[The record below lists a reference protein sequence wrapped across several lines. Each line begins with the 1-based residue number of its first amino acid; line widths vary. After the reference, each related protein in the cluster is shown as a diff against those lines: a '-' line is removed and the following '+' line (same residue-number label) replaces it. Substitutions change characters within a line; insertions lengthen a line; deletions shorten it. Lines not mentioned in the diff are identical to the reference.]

1 MEANRRAS
9 RKHLFKGAGSVPEDL
24 DQFNVQIA
32 RLHEDAAQSYGRR
45 GFAAIDMMIKQDLA
59 AAQKRT
65 DAVSG
70 VELPAR
76 VIEVCNNITILDDR
90 GGMDECSGVQET
102 PQSHAAGKGPFVA
115 HYWPRRTWREG
126 QAPEWIQNSSSLS
139 APARFP
145 PQLHPYFRRELL
157 PNFHLP
163 NIGAVQ
169 QECGDMRNAL
179 PAPNVA
185 NVQPRR
191 RRDSRFGRVRR
202 HAFARRV
209 FPTRKTE
216 SGAPPRQTSVSRRGV
231 MSDDNTNKF
240 SGLMDNKYAGA
251 AAGLF
256 AAAVLGFGLILA
268 GLAVGN
274 GIVSS
279 RLNDRNVTVRG
290 VSERNVVADIAFWP
304 IRYSSTGDDLTGVQR
319 TIDADTQTVRKFLE
333 DQGFKPD
340 EIALGQLEVTD
351 NYANGYQQNVA
362 SRYVIAQTVNVRTT
376 SVQRVTDSYRKTG
389 DLVRRGVVFSSW
401 QGPSYVFTKLNEVKP
416 EMIAE
421 ATKSA
426 REGALQFANDSGS
439 RLGGIKDATQ
449 GYFEIQP
456 RDQGE
461 NSIESQQVN
470 KTVRVVTTVT
480 YRLK

>member
-1 MEANRRAS
+1 
-9 RKHLFKGAGSVPEDL
+9 
-24 DQFNVQIA
+24 
-32 RLHEDAAQSYGRR
+32 
-45 GFAAIDMMIKQDLA
+45 
-59 AAQKRT
+59 
-65 DAVSG
+65 
-70 VELPAR
+70 
-76 VIEVCNNITILDDR
+76 
-90 GGMDECSGVQET
+90 
-102 PQSHAAGKGPFVA
+102 
-115 HYWPRRTWREG
+115 
-126 QAPEWIQNSSSLS
+126 
-139 APARFP
+139 
-145 PQLHPYFRRELL
+145 
-157 PNFHLP
+157 
-163 NIGAVQ
+163 
-169 QECGDMRNAL
+169 
-179 PAPNVA
+179 
-185 NVQPRR
+185 
-191 RRDSRFGRVRR
+191 
-202 HAFARRV
+202 
-209 FPTRKTE
+209 
-216 SGAPPRQTSVSRRGV
+216 
-231 MSDDNTNKF
+231 MSDENKF
-240 SGLMDNKYAGA
+240 SSLMDNKYAGA

-290 VSERNVVADIAFWP
+290 VAERNVTADLAFWP
-304 IRYSSTGDDLTGVQR
+304 IRYSSTGDDLSGVQR

-333 DQGFKPD
+333 DQGFKAD

-351 NYANGYQQNVA
+351 NYASGYQQNVA
-362 SRYVIAQTVNVRTT
+362 SRYVIAQTVNVRTA

-389 DLVRRGVVFSSW
+389 ELVRRGVVFSSW

-426 REGALQFANDSGS
+426 REGAMQFANDSGS
-439 RLGGIKDATQ
+439 RLGGIKEATQ

-461 NSIESQQVN
+461 NAIESQQVN